1 MKLYYSSFSRQNFK
15 KIVLGCACSPNVEM
29 VEKIV
34 NGHLSNLITSTSS
47 NEVNGWTINCAGG
60 VWNAD
65 EHTYDDVCYN
75 WYGYISGMMGHSKPS
90 KRSILSKFRQEKCQ
104 SMYFV

>member
-1 MKLYYSSFSRQNFK
+1 
-15 KIVLGCACSPNVEM
+15 M

-34 NGHLSNLITSTSS
+34 NGHLNNLITSTSS
-47 NEVNGWTINCAGG
+47 NEVNGWTIDCAGG

-75 WYGYISGMMGHSKPS
+75 WYGYTSGMMGNMNMPS
-90 KRSILSKFRQEKCQ
+90 KCKYI
-104 SMYFV
+104 